1 MFVSGKKELERTAVE
16 PAERPNASSGA
27 GAFFTSIAVWGVGV
41 GCFAAALNNYLSDIH
56 GITIFQRG
64 VVEFFRELP
73 GFALVFL
80 LALLHRMSNW
90 RVLRLGTAVSLLA
103 ALLLLAPSNKA
114 GLTVL
119 VMLFST
125 GEHLVMPARQ
135 ALAMQVAR
143 PGREGASLGLMT
155 CVMNAGTILGSL
167 LVAAVFWTGTAYFG
181 IDDHLTL
188 FKVVWV
194 LIALL
199 LAGSILST
207 YTKNAPNYPTKRPRL
222 YFHRK
227 FNKFYVLELFY
238 GARKQIF
245 LTFAPYVLIKVYHL
259 TTPQVAVLMGVSA
272 LVNMMGAPTVGR
284 ITDRFGYRTVM
295 IWDTLILFWV
305 ALAYGYAGMLFPF
318 HVAVWV
324 VCVNYLLDGLIS
336 TASLATN
343 IYVREIADGPDELT
357 STLSTGI
364 SINHLISILIA
375 LAGGF
380 IWATFGIGW
389 LFTFSA
395 LMALA
400 NSAFA
405 WSLPR
410 PAGRG

>member
-1 MFVSGKKELERTAVE
+1 MAESHDQFK
-16 PAERPNASSGA
+16 PATSSA
-27 GAFFTSIAVWGVGV
+27 GAFFTSIAVWGIGV

-73 GFALVFL
+73 GFALVFI
-80 LALLHRMSNW
+80 LALMHRLSDW
-90 RVLRLGTAVSLLA
+90 RVMRLGTAVSLLA
-103 ALLLLAPSNKA
+103 ALAFLCPTNKA
-114 GLTVL
+114 GLTAL
-119 VMLFST
+119 IMLFST

-135 ALAMQVAR
+135 SLAMQVAR
-143 PGREGASLGLMT
+143 PGREGSSLGLMT

-167 LVAAVFWTGTAYFG
+167 LVAVVFWIGTHYFG
-181 IDDHLTL
+181 IDNSIIL
-188 FKVVWV
+188 FRAVWI

-199 LAGSILST
+199 LTGSIIST
-207 YTKNAPNYPTKRPRL
+207 YTKNAPNRITRRPRL

-245 LTFAPYVLIKVYHL
+245 LTFAPYVLIKIYHL

-272 LVNMMGAPTVGR
+272 LVNMLGAPTVGR
-284 ITDRFGYRTVM
+284 ITDRFGYRFVM

-305 ALAYGYAGMLFPF
+305 ALAYGYAGVIFPV
-318 HVAVWV
+318 HIAVWI
-324 VCVNYLLDGLIS
+324 VCGNYLLDGLIS

-343 IYVREIADGPDELT
+343 IYVRQIAADPNELT

-375 LAGGF
+375 LAGGW
-380 IWATFGIGW
+380 IWATFGVSW

-410 PAGRG
+410 HKETAL

>member
-1 MFVSGKKELERTAVE
+1 MAESHDQFK
-16 PAERPNASSGA
+16 PATSSA
-27 GAFFTSIAVWGVGV
+27 GAFFTSIAVWGIGV

-73 GFALVFL
+73 GFALVFI
-80 LALLHRMSNW
+80 LALMHRLSDW
-90 RVLRLGTAVSLLA
+90 RVMRLGTAVSLLA
-103 ALLLLAPSNKA
+103 ALALLCPTNKA
-114 GLTVL
+114 GLTAL
-119 VMLFST
+119 IMLFST

-135 ALAMQVAR
+135 SLAMQVAR
-143 PGREGASLGLMT
+143 PGREGSSLGLMT

-167 LVAAVFWTGTAYFG
+167 LVAVVFWIGTHYFG
-181 IDDHLTL
+181 IDNSIIL
-188 FKVVWV
+188 FRAVWI

-199 LAGSILST
+199 LTGSIIST
-207 YTKNAPNYPTKRPRL
+207 YTKNAPNRITKRPRL

-245 LTFAPYVLIKVYHL
+245 LTFAPYVLIKIYHL
-259 TTPQVAVLMGVSA
+259 TTPQVAVLMGISA
-272 LVNMMGAPTVGR
+272 LVNMLGAPTVGR
-284 ITDRFGYRTVM
+284 ITDRFGYRFVM

-305 ALAYGYAGMLFPF
+305 ALAYGYAGVIFPLRI
-318 HVAVWV
+318 AVWI
-324 VCVNYLLDGLIS
+324 VCGNYLLDGLIS

-343 IYVREIADGPDELT
+343 IYVRQIAADPNELT

-375 LAGGF
+375 LAGGW
-380 IWATFGIGW
+380 IWAAFGVSW

-395 LMALA
+395 LMALG

-410 PAGRG
+410 HEETAP

>member
-1 MFVSGKKELERTAVE
+1 MAESHDQFK
-16 PAERPNASSGA
+16 PATSSA
-27 GAFFTSIAVWGVGV
+27 GAFFTSIAVWGIGV

-73 GFALVFL
+73 GFALVFI
-80 LALLHRMSNW
+80 LALMHRLSDW
-90 RVLRLGTAVSLLA
+90 RVMRLGTAVSLLA
-103 ALLLLAPSNKA
+103 ALALLCPTNKA
-114 GLTVL
+114 GLTAL
-119 VMLFST
+119 IMLFST

-135 ALAMQVAR
+135 SLAMQVAR
-143 PGREGASLGLMT
+143 PGREGSSLGLMT

-167 LVAAVFWTGTAYFG
+167 LVAVVFWIGTHYFG
-181 IDDHLTL
+181 IDNSIIL
-188 FKVVWV
+188 FRAVWI

-199 LAGSILST
+199 LTGSIIST
-207 YTKNAPNYPTKRPRL
+207 YTKNAPNRITRRPRL
-222 YFHRK
+222 YFHQK

-245 LTFAPYVLIKVYHL
+245 LTFAPYVLIKIYHL
-259 TTPQVAVLMGVSA
+259 STPQVAVLMGVSA
-272 LVNMMGAPTVGR
+272 LVNMLGAPTVGR
-284 ITDRFGYRTVM
+284 ITDRFGYRFVM

-305 ALAYGYAGMLFPF
+305 ALAYGYAGVIFPL
-318 HVAVWV
+318 HIAVWI
-324 VCVNYLLDGLIS
+324 VCGNYLLDGLIS

-343 IYVREIADGPDELT
+343 IYVRQIAADPNELT

-375 LAGGF
+375 LAGGW
-380 IWATFGIGW
+380 IWATFGVSW

-410 PAGRG
+410 HKETAL

>member
-1 MFVSGKKELERTAVE
+1 MSESREHFN
-16 PAERPNASSGA
+16 PAASSA
-27 GAFFTSIAVWGVGV
+27 VAFFTSIAVWGIGV

-56 GITIFQRG
+56 GISIFERG

-73 GFALVFL
+73 GFALVFI
-80 LALLHRMSNW
+80 LALMHRLSDW

-103 ALLLLAPSNKA
+103 ALALLAPTNKA
-114 GLTVL
+114 GLTAL

-135 ALAMQVAR
+135 SLAMQVAR
-143 PGREGASLGLMT
+143 PGREGTSLGLMT

-167 LVAAVFWTGTAYFG
+167 LVAVVFWVGMRGFG
-181 IDDHLTL
+181 IDDAKTL
-188 FKVVWV
+188 FRVVWV

-199 LAGSILST
+199 LTGSVLST
-207 YTKNAPNYPTKRPRL
+207 YTKNAPNRVTKRPRL

-245 LTFAPYVLIKVYHL
+245 LTFAPYVLIKIYHL
-259 TTPQVAVLMGVSA
+259 TTPQVAVLMGISA
-272 LVNMMGAPTVGR
+272 LVNMLGAPTVGR
-284 ITDRFGYRTVM
+284 ITDRFGYRSVM

-305 ALAYGYAGMLFPF
+305 ALAYGYAGTIFPAS
-318 HVAVWV
+318 VAVWI
-324 VCVNYLLDGLIS
+324 VCGNYLLDGLIS

-343 IYVREIADGPDELT
+343 IYVRQIAADPNELT

-375 LAGGF
+375 LAGGW
-380 IWATFGIGW
+380 IWAAFGVSW

-410 PAGRG
+410 REKFSG

>member
-1 MFVSGKKELERTAVE
+1 MTESRDPLNPAVS
-16 PAERPNASSGA
+16 SA

-73 GFALVFL
+73 GFALVFI
-80 LALLHRMSNW
+80 LALMHRLSDW
-90 RVLRLGTAVSLLA
+90 RVLRLGTAISLLA
-103 ALLLLAPSNKA
+103 ALLLLAPTNKA
-114 GLTVL
+114 GLTAL

-135 ALAMQVAR
+135 SLAMQVAR
-143 PGREGASLGLMT
+143 PGREGSSLGLMT
-155 CVMNAGTILGSL
+155 CVMSGGTILGSL
-167 LVAAVFWTGTAYFG
+167 LVAVVFWIGTRLFG
-181 IDDHLTL
+181 IDDAKVL
-188 FKVVWV
+188 FRVVWI

-199 LAGSILST
+199 LSGSVLST
-207 YTKNAPNYPTKRPRL
+207 YTKNAPNRVTKRPRL
-222 YFHRK
+222 YFSRK
-227 FNKFYVLELFY
+227 FNKFYILELFY

-245 LTFAPYVLIKVYHL
+245 LTFAPYVLIKIYHL
-259 TTPQVAVLMGVSA
+259 TTPQVAVLMGASA
-272 LVNMMGAPTVGR
+272 LINMLGAPTVGR
-284 ITDRFGYRTVM
+284 ITDRFGYRAVM

-305 ALAYGYAGMLFPF
+305 ALAYGYAGSLFPMRI
-318 HVAVWV
+318 AVWV
-324 VCVNYLLDGLIS
+324 VCGNYLLDGLIS

-343 IYVREIADGPDELT
+343 IYVRRIAADPNELT

-375 LAGGF
+375 LVGGW
-380 IWATFGIGW
+380 IWAALGVSW

-410 PAGRG
+410 HEETAS

>member
-1 MFVSGKKELERTAVE
+1 MSDPREKLN
-16 PAERPNASSGA
+16 PAASSA

-73 GFALVFL
+73 GFALVFI
-80 LALLHRMSNW
+80 LALMHRLSDW
-90 RVLRLGTAVSLLA
+90 RVLRLGTAISLLA
-103 ALLLLAPSNKA
+103 ALALLAPTNKA
-114 GLTVL
+114 GLTAL

-135 ALAMQVAR
+135 SLAMQVAR
-143 PGREGASLGLMT
+143 PGHEGTSLGLMT

-167 LVAAVFWTGTAYFG
+167 LVAVVFWIGMRWFG
-181 IDDHLTL
+181 IDDARTL
-188 FKVVWV
+188 FRVVWI
-194 LIALL
+194 LIAFLL
-199 LAGSILST
+199 TGSVLST
-207 YTKNAPNYPTKRPRL
+207 YTKNAPNRVTKRPRL

-227 FNKFYVLELFY
+227 FNKFYILELFY

-245 LTFAPYVLIKVYHL
+245 LTFAPYVLIKIYHL
-259 TTPQVAVLMGVSA
+259 TTPQVAVLMGISA
-272 LVNMMGAPTVGR
+272 LINMLGAPTIGR
-284 ITDRFGYRTVM
+284 ITDRFGYRFVM

-305 ALAYGYAGMLFPF
+305 ALAYGYSGSIFPA
-318 HVAVWV
+318 HIAVWI
-324 VCVNYLLDGLIS
+324 VCGNYLLDGLIS

-343 IYVREIADGPDELT
+343 IYVRQIAADPNELT

-375 LAGGF
+375 LAGGW
-380 IWATFGIGW
+380 IWATLGVSW

-410 PAGRG
+410 SEEASA

>member
-1 MFVSGKKELERTAVE
+1 MAESHDQFK
-16 PAERPNASSGA
+16 PATSSA
-27 GAFFTSIAVWGVGV
+27 GAFFTSIAVWGIGV

-73 GFALVFL
+73 GFALVFI
-80 LALLHRMSNW
+80 LALMHRLSDW
-90 RVLRLGTAVSLLA
+90 RVMRLGTAVSLLA
-103 ALLLLAPSNKA
+103 ALALLCPTNKA
-114 GLTVL
+114 GLTAL
-119 VMLFST
+119 IMLFST

-135 ALAMQVAR
+135 SLAMQVAR
-143 PGREGASLGLMT
+143 PGREGSSLGLMT

-167 LVAAVFWTGTAYFG
+167 LVAVVFWIGTHYFG
-181 IDDHLTL
+181 IDNSIIL
-188 FKVVWV
+188 FRAVWI

-199 LAGSILST
+199 LTGSIIST
-207 YTKNAPNYPTKRPRL
+207 YTKNAPNRITRRPRL
-222 YFHRK
+222 YFHQK

-245 LTFAPYVLIKVYHL
+245 LTFAPYVLIKIYHL
-259 TTPQVAVLMGVSA
+259 STPQVAVLMGVSA
-272 LVNMMGAPTVGR
+272 LVNMLGAPTVGR
-284 ITDRFGYRTVM
+284 ITDRFGYRFVM

-305 ALAYGYAGMLFPF
+305 ALAYGYAGVIFPL
-318 HVAVWV
+318 HIAVWI
-324 VCVNYLLDGLIS
+324 VCGNYLLDGLIS

-343 IYVREIADGPDELT
+343 IYVRQIAADPNELT

-375 LAGGF
+375 LAGGW
-380 IWATFGIGW
+380 IWATFGVSW

-405 WSLPR
+405 WSLPQHKET
-410 PAGRG
+410 AL

>member
-1 MFVSGKKELERTAVE
+1 MAESHDQFK
-16 PAERPNASSGA
+16 PATSSA
-27 GAFFTSIAVWGVGV
+27 GAFFTSIAVWGIGV

-73 GFALVFL
+73 GFALVFI
-80 LALLHRMSNW
+80 LALMHRLSDW
-90 RVLRLGTAVSLLA
+90 RVMRLGTAVSLLA
-103 ALLLLAPSNKA
+103 ALALLCPTNKA
-114 GLTVL
+114 GLTAL
-119 VMLFST
+119 IMLFST

-135 ALAMQVAR
+135 SLAMQVAR
-143 PGREGASLGLMT
+143 PGREGSSLGLMT

-167 LVAAVFWTGTAYFG
+167 LVAVVFWIGTHYFG
-181 IDDHLTL
+181 IDNSIIL
-188 FKVVWV
+188 FRAVWI

-199 LAGSILST
+199 LTGSIIST
-207 YTKNAPNYPTKRPRL
+207 YTKNAPNRITRRPRL
-222 YFHRK
+222 YFHQK

-245 LTFAPYVLIKVYHL
+245 LTFAPYVLIKIYHL
-259 TTPQVAVLMGVSA
+259 STPQVAVLMGVSA
-272 LVNMMGAPTVGR
+272 LVNMLGAPTVGR
-284 ITDRFGYRTVM
+284 ITDRFGYRFVM

-305 ALAYGYAGMLFPF
+305 ALAYGYAGVIFPL
-318 HVAVWV
+318 HIAVWI
-324 VCVNYLLDGLIS
+324 VCGNYLLDGLIS

-343 IYVREIADGPDELT
+343 IYVRQIAADPNELT

-375 LAGGF
+375 LAGGW
-380 IWATFGIGW
+380 IWAAFGVSW

-410 PAGRG
+410 HKETAL

>member
-1 MFVSGKKELERTAVE
+1 MAESHDQFK
-16 PAERPNASSGA
+16 PATSSA
-27 GAFFTSIAVWGVGV
+27 GAFFTSIAVWGIGV

-73 GFALVFL
+73 GFALVFI
-80 LALLHRMSNW
+80 LALMHRLSDW
-90 RVLRLGTAVSLLA
+90 RVMRLGTVVSLLA
-103 ALLLLAPSNKA
+103 ALALLCPTNKA
-114 GLTVL
+114 GLTAL
-119 VMLFST
+119 IMLFST

-135 ALAMQVAR
+135 SLAMQVAR
-143 PGREGASLGLMT
+143 PGREGSSLGLMT

-167 LVAAVFWTGTAYFG
+167 LVAVVFWIGTHYFG
-181 IDDHLTL
+181 IDNSIIL
-188 FKVVWV
+188 FRAVWI

-199 LAGSILST
+199 LTGSIIST
-207 YTKNAPNYPTKRPRL
+207 YTKNAPNRITRRPRL
-222 YFHRK
+222 YFHQK

-245 LTFAPYVLIKVYHL
+245 LTFAPYVLIKIYHL
-259 TTPQVAVLMGVSA
+259 STPQVAVLMGVSA
-272 LVNMMGAPTVGR
+272 LVNMLGAPTVGR
-284 ITDRFGYRTVM
+284 ITDRFGYRFVM

-305 ALAYGYAGMLFPF
+305 ALAYGYAGVIFPL
-318 HVAVWV
+318 HIAVWI
-324 VCVNYLLDGLIS
+324 VCGNYLLDGLIS

-343 IYVREIADGPDELT
+343 IYVRQIAADPNELT

-375 LAGGF
+375 LAGGW
-380 IWATFGIGW
+380 IWAAFGVSW

-395 LMALA
+395 LMALG

-410 PAGRG
+410 HEEAAP